1 MGSESWHEAYE
12 KLSPTTQDLHRAL
25 RSAIEEFDAIDWYQQ
40 RIDLTPDPE
49 LKAILA
55 HNRDEEKEHASMILE
70 WIRRHDPGF
79 QAAFGTYL
87 FTEGDVTRLEEES
100 KAGGKGEPGPKS
112 KPSGEG
118 GPAAPERAFTVGS
131 LKPGR

>member
-1 MGSESWHEAYE
+1 MGSETWHETYE

-25 RSAIEEFDAIDWYQQ
+25 RSAIEEFDAVDWYQQ

-79 QAAFGTYL
+79 RKSFETYL
-87 FTEGDVTRLEEES
+87 FTEGDVTRIEEGE
-100 KAGGKGEPGPKS
+100 KAGGERGAKGSAEAS
-112 KPSGEG
+112 PSG
-118 GPAAPERAFTVGS
+118 PERTFTVGS